1 MARMRTAAKVLE
13 LIKAEDPGTEV
24 TLHYIRYLIKTGAVP
39 CVEVGRKK
47 LVDADVL
54 IRRIA
59 EGTVPAMETASSEP
73 GRVISMTPGI
83 RRVAP

>member
-59 EGTVPAMETASSEP
+59 EGAVPAMETASSGP
-73 GRVISMTPGI
+73 GRIISMASGI